1 MKYKTIA
8 SLLALC
14 VATWAQTATT
24 KQANTAPT
32 EKTRCVGCDQTS
44 AAGAK
49 DGQSCARHMTQS
61 ADARQT
67 ASCGG
72 PKHGKSCCRKDA
84 QCMKGDQPCCSD
96 CSNDKT
102 ACSCCGSKCGEKCG
116 KGCCGGKRETASIG
130 GYNLLQSYSTPPSD
144 SGLVR

>member
-8 SLLALC
+8 SMLALC
-14 VATWAQTATT
+14 IATWAQTATT
-24 KQANTAPT
+24 NPQAKTTPT
-32 EKTRCVGCDQTS
+32 EKTRCAGCDQTS

-61 ADARQT
+61 ADAKQT
-67 ASCGG
+67 G
-72 PKHGKSCCRKDA
+72 PKNGKSCCRKA
-84 QCMKGDQPCCSD
+84 APCMKGVQPCCSD

-102 ACSCCGSKCGEKCG
+102 TCSCCGSKCGEKCG
-116 KGCCGGKRETASIG
+116 KGCCGGKTQTASIG
-130 GYNLLQSYSTPPSD
+130 GSNMLQSYSTRASD